1 MSDLIS
7 RQAAIDAFNTN
18 IDELVVAGKENAD
31 AVERYL
37 NRVIDEIKQLPP
49 IQPAEPQIIRCKDCK
64 HHWTHK
70 CMDSMPIER
79 CDLGQTF
86 YDAEVDFCSL
96 AEKREVNNE
105 SN

>member
-1 MSDLIS
+1 MDLIS

-64 HHWTHK
+64 
-70 CMDSMPIER
+70 
-79 CDLGQTF
+79 
-86 YDAEVDFCSL
+86 YAEYIDDVQSLWCTECGNGRTVAPYDFCSYG
-96 AEKREVNNE
+96 EVRAV
-105 SN
+105 

>member
-1 MSDLIS
+1 MNDLIS

-64 HHWTHK
+64 
-70 CMDSMPIER
+70 
-79 CDLGQTF
+79 
-86 YDAEVDFCSL
+86 YAEYIDDVQSLWCTECGNGRTVAPYDFCSYG
-96 AEKREVNNE
+96 EVRAV
-105 SN
+105 